1 MLNNILKISIIFSN
15 LYFTH
20 EPSSVFLSFD
30 ATNQFKYT
38 LNEVNPYVQ
47 TDFKIGV
54 FEINGLANLPYSKMN
69 IDAESIKDRDSFE
82 TLTLFNFIRG
92 DYSFRQTSILLKK
105 YFDAKKSIILKG
117 IGKKFPGRNNNFGSG
132 YVLDNY
138 LLDYVNEND
147 FICIKLSNYYHKED
161 IRLPIINDDKTR
173 FSEIFGFAVN
183 IESLERT
190 NRFGNNYKIF
200 ANYQNS
206 FFNGNGYDYTL
217 DEFQNENPVF
227 VSSFLNKNS
236 LNFGYTSHPNAK
248 LSIYAD
254 FLINRTSSKY
264 YENIFNNDLYSS
276 KLKMRYFINQFFN
289 FDVGLYKHNSD
300 FGDFL
305 EVFYKL
311 KVKLAKSSFL
321 KEINFLRNYDYDD
334 INITRNL
341 NYNVHYDML
350 NLLFSKNRIN
360 LNLSLYKIAL
370 RSKFDGALDEDGEL
384 INISIGYENKSSS
397 IEFIIHEYLNYGP
410 IDFNYSVVSSYIYG
424 FPNKKYNFFSK
435 LSYSFVMLNPEYTLI
450 QENSGIWGKNSSNK
464 VLSYPLSKLEFG
476 IEFEDFVVS
485 YNFLNR
491 FDEVSF
497 TEYGSNLDNPI
508 YSLNYLNVKWQ
519 FYD

>member
-1 MLNNILKISIIFSN
+1 
-15 LYFTH
+15 
-20 EPSSVFLSFD
+20 
-30 ATNQFKYT
+30 
-38 LNEVNPYVQ
+38 
-47 TDFKIGV
+47 
-54 FEINGLANLPYSKMN
+54 
-69 IDAESIKDRDSFE
+69 
-82 TLTLFNFIRG
+82 
-92 DYSFRQTSILLKK
+92 
-105 YFDAKKSIILKG
+105 
-117 IGKKFPGRNNNFGSG
+117 
-132 YVLDNY
+132 
-138 LLDYVNEND
+138 
-147 FICIKLSNYYHKED
+147 
-161 IRLPIINDDKTR
+161 
-173 FSEIFGFAVN
+173 
-183 IESLERT
+183 
-190 NRFGNNYKIF
+190 
-200 ANYQNS
+200 
-206 FFNGNGYDYTL
+206 
-217 DEFQNENPVF
+217 
-227 VSSFLNKNS
+227 
-236 LNFGYTSHPNAK
+236 
-248 LSIYAD
+248 
-254 FLINRTSSKY
+254 
-264 YENIFNNDLYSS
+264 
-276 KLKMRYFINQFFN
+276 MRYFINQFFN